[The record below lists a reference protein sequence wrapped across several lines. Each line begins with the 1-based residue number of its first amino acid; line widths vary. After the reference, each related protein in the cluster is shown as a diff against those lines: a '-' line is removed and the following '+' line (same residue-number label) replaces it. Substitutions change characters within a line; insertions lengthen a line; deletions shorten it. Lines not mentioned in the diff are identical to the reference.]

1 MQTAGIVTASTS
13 LHEVLSDSIRAD
25 PAVARFE
32 IFHLN
37 GPDGAVDLFRE
48 VHTGARLVGKYY
60 GRKWIR
66 GSLTG
71 SEELRTELLEREFA
85 NMELLREAGFRDRPY
100 FVPRPLAKVP
110 GIEWLLL
117 EEYIDG
123 VNLHH
128 AIWDTVTTGRDE
140 ALLHA
145 LDLTTGA
152 LAQLHETSLSPTL
165 MRPKDPYVYLRKVVR
180 QLREWDVIDE
190 AQAARLV
197 AMCEAWDRSGALR
210 DGAHM
215 VVHGDATP
223 EHFLVCGDGLGMID
237 FESVRRDDPAWD
249 LGYLAAEIK
258 HLFWSY
264 SGDPGAPERY
274 TRHMHGSYA
283 RASQR
288 NDPSLTNRSRY
299 YMACGELRIGRNS
312 WLPLDYRRRLIA
324 EAEEC
329 WRL

>member
-1 MQTAGIVTASTS
+1 
-13 LHEVLSDSIRAD
+13 LSA
-25 PAVARFE
+25 
-32 IFHLN
+32 
-37 GPDGAVDLFRE
+37 
-48 VHTGARLVGKYY
+48 KYY

-85 NMELLREAGFRDRPY
+85 NMELLRDAGFRDRPY

-117 EEYIDG
+117 EEFVDG

-128 AIWDTVTTGRDE
+128 AIWEAVTTGSDE

-152 LAQLHETSLSPTL
+152 LARLHETPLTPAL
-165 MRPKDPYVYLRKVVR
+165 MPPKDPYVYLHKIVR
-180 QLREWDVIDE
+180 QLREWDIIDE
-190 AQAARLV
+190 GHAARLIDR
-197 AMCEAWDRSGALR
+197 CEAWKRSGILG
-210 DGAHM
+210 DGAYTM
-215 VVHGDATP
+215 VHGDATP
-223 EHFLVCGDGLGMID
+223 EHFLVSGDTLGMID
-237 FESVRRDDPAWD
+237 FESVRRDDPARD

-264 SGDPGAPERY
+264 SGDPHVAEPY
-274 TRHMHGSYA
+274 TRHMHASYG
-283 RASQR
+283 RASR
-288 NDPSLTNRSRY
+288 RGDPSLTNRSRY

-312 WLPLDYRRRLIA
+312 WLPLDYRRRLIE